1 MTFCYFCFAI
11 PQTACYTIGRVI
23 VMNWYIGVDIG
34 TTNIKAAA
42 YCPDRSDPPN
52 MLLHESE
59 PTPKTY
65 PSGTE
70 IYEYDA
76 DALFETCVRVLARLT
91 ARLEHPHIRAI
102 AVSSMAESGVLL
114 DRENRPLST
123 SIAWFD
129 PRTLPQAEALSA
141 MLGREHIYKITGQL
155 CSNKFGITKLLW
167 YRQNRPELFAGA
179 QHWLSINDYMLYRL
193 SGELVC
199 DYSIASRTMAFDIRA
214 LRWSDELLSAAQLP
228 RSMFPQAVPGAT
240 KVGTLRPEITA
251 ALGLH
256 EPPAVVTGGHD
267 HACAAVGAGTIVPG
281 SVLDSMG
288 TSEVAVFPIDRAI
301 TSPTLYAAQANIYPH
316 CSDTLYRV
324 LTSIQACGASMNWF
338 LATLGSEIAKEAAA
352 AGIDAYTRLQ
362 EVAEACREC
371 PDLQYYPFLRGSQKH
386 PDAGGVFFGFHDC
399 HTTAHF
405 SKALLDGL
413 CCEFFYQTSLLTSA
427 LGQDVKTI
435 TAVGGPTRSS
445 YLMQRKATISGVEMR
460 CPDCQESAAF
470 GAALLGSVG
479 CGDQTFSQIR
489 QIASG
494 LPARVWHPCT
504 NEQIETA
511 KRTYCARRDM
521 IDQCFHYR

>member
-42 YCPDRSDPPN
+42 YCPDRSDLPN

-65 PSGTE
+65 PSGME

-141 MLGREHIYKITGQL
+141 MLGREHIYEITGQL

-199 DYSIASRTMAFDIRA
+199 DYSAR
-214 LRWSDELLSAAQLP
+214 
-228 RSMFPQAVPGAT
+228 
-240 KVGTLRPEITA
+240 
-251 ALGLH
+251 
-256 EPPAVVTGGHD
+256 
-267 HACAAVGAGTIVPG
+267 CAGP
-281 SVLDSMG
+281 
-288 TSEVAVFPIDRAI
+288 TS
-301 TSPTLYAAQANIYPH
+301 S
-316 CSDTLYRV
+316 
-324 LTSIQACGASMNWF
+324 
-338 LATLGSEIAKEAAA
+338 
-352 AGIDAYTRLQ
+352 
-362 EVAEACREC
+362 
-371 PDLQYYPFLRGSQKH
+371 FLR
-386 PDAGGVFFGFHDC
+386 
-399 HTTAHF
+399 
-405 SKALLDGL
+405 
-413 CCEFFYQTSLLTSA
+413 
-427 LGQDVKTI
+427 
-435 TAVGGPTRSS
+435 RSCRAPCS
-445 YLMQRKATISGVEMR
+445 RRLSPVRQRSER
-460 CPDCQESAAF
+460 SD
-470 GAALLGSVG
+470 
-479 CGDQTFSQIR
+479 
-489 QIASG
+489 
-494 LPARVWHPCT
+494 
-504 NEQIETA
+504 
-511 KRTYCARRDM
+511 RRSPQHLACM
-521 IDQCFHYR
+521 SRPPS